1 VKTLTK
7 PADCN
12 SKEEIRVQID
22 QVDRAIIELF
32 ALRNNY
38 VQAIVQFKE
47 ADIESIIAKDRK
59 EEVIRL
65 RGEWA
70 EQSGLNKN
78 TFEHIFEFLI
88 EHNIVEEMQIMEQLK
103 K

>member
-12 SKEEIRVQID
+12 SKEEIRAQID

-32 ALRNNY
+32 ALRDNY
-38 VQAIVQFKE
+38 VQAIVQFKK
-47 ADIESIIAKDRK
+47 ADIESIIAKNRK

-70 EQSGLNKN
+70 EQAGLNKN